1 MCDAAQVGDMAAMVG
16 ARSRWVVTGT
26 PIGSGG
32 LTDLHGLLRVLQ
44 HDPFQDRQL
53 WRTCIA
59 RPYAQ
64 GNPTLPLLR
73 ARSYLLPSGYLAP
86 QRCMQ
91 HVCRTTNSKP
101 V

>member
-1 MCDAAQVGDMAAMVG
+1 MHGLLLQDVATLETAELVSCSLQVGDMAAMVR

-53 WRTCIA
+53 WRACIA
-59 RPYAQ
+59 RPYAR
-64 GNPTLPLLR
+64 GSPAFTVAGGPD
-73 ARSYLLPSGYLAP
+73 
-86 QRCMQ
+86 
-91 HVCRTTNSKP
+91 T
-101 V
+101 

>member
-1 MCDAAQVGDMAAMVG
+1 MAAMVG

-53 WRTCIA
+53 WQTCIG
-59 RPYAQ
+59 RPYARGTQ
-64 GNPTLPLLR
+64 RFTPLKSSLATRCHRHVWSRNSHLQHLCKTPAPTPYKH
-73 ARSYLLPSGYLAP
+73 ASA
-86 QRCMQ
+86 
-91 HVCRTTNSKP
+91 
-101 V
+101 